1 MIYGTKT
8 TCNLVAHTYNLS
20 EAFLH
25 PLTIGKRYVFTNCQE
40 EDLAK
45 RVGEALSISCEEVIY
60 TPDVSVN
67 ASRRVVCVVDV
78 LDANHC
84 PGSCMFLFSLYAWS
98 GAPSL
103 FFTTLYTGDFRY
115 TPALLSDTVLRAYC
129 DDGERE
135 IQHLYLDNTYSCKDY
150 CLPKQVT
157 VIATAVR
164 ILEQYWRR
172 QIEEKEVLVLFSA
185 YRIGKENLWVEV
197 ARRFHQRMWVD
208 T

>member
-1 MIYGTKT
+1 M
-8 TCNLVAHTYNLS
+8 
-20 EAFLH
+20 
-25 PLTIGKRYVFTNCQE
+25 
-40 EDLAK
+40 AK
-45 RVGEALSISCEEVIY
+45 RVEQALSISCEEVIY
-60 TPDVSVN
+60 TPDVSVY

-84 PGSCMFLFSLYAWS
+84 PGSCMFLFSLYTWS

-150 CLPKQVT
+150 CLPKQAA

-164 ILEQYWRR
+164 ILEQYWRK